1 MPILHAWSLGDLNVC
16 GTSPMECILR
26 DGTTVTM
33 GSADCVHE
41 PLRDA
46 IDDLGPTSRSM
57 NLRVCVDNP
66 SLPDACDAH
75 GVTTFGGAPTPTRPG
90 PPTTSASPSTGCATA
105 GPTTDQR
112 VGAS

>member
-1 MPILHAWSLGDLNVC
+1 
-16 GTSPMECILR
+16 MECILR

-75 GVTTFGGAPTPTRPG
+75 GVTTFGGRTN
-90 PPTTSASPSTGCATA
+90 
-105 GPTTDQR
+105 TDPAWPADHIGVALDWVR
-112 VGAS
+112 DRRADD